1 MHVRGKLAGAALA
14 ALAVA
19 ACSSTTTVA
28 RQPGGSVSTHAAGTP
43 AAQPAQPTTSY
54 NPTAQLVAN
63 QLQRL
68 QQPDYPSLTVNEG
81 CTTAG
86 ALVFT
91 CVTTGVQ
98 VVNGVDASS
107 PQVLGVADVTIP
119 SGWQFGQA
127 FTSFTDLSRL
137 VAKQLEQIEQ
147 PQYSYTVNTG
157 CDAKSLDV
165 FTCQVDA
172 GNPAD
177 GPGSTVTVTIPLG
190 WQPGH
195 AFTSPRP
202 QDTGTQPSQST
213 AQLVASQLERGEN
226 TSYPGHDLT
235 TSCAAAGTSGP
246 DLVFTCTITNANQ
259 LAVVDDVHIP
269 STWQSGE
276 EFANVVDLSPQVA
289 RQLEQVEQPHYPG
302 TLLAS
307 CTPQAVTEF
316 TCKES
321 LSNSHELDA
330 PVNTVTVTLPH
341 DWQPGQPFQSVTTN
355 S

>member
-1 MHVRGKLAGAALA
+1 M
-14 ALAVA
+14 
-19 ACSSTTTVA
+19 
-28 RQPGGSVSTHAAGTP
+28 
-43 AAQPAQPTTSY
+43 
-54 NPTAQLVAN
+54 
-63 QLQRL
+63 
-68 QQPDYPSLTVNEG
+68 
-81 CTTAG
+81 
-86 ALVFT
+86 FT

-165 FTCQVDA
+165 FTCQVYA

-190 WQPGH
+190 WQPGN

-226 TSYPGHDLT
+226 SSYPGHDLT

-330 PVNTVTVTLPH
+330 PVNTATVTLPRDCSLVSLSSRSRPIASMPLGSACGCRGPAIARRTFPQCH
-341 DWQPGQPFQSVTTN
+341 RIPQAEGRAEH
-355 S
+355 